1 MFVTD
6 FADEYTRW
14 RALGE
19 KAMAQLPD
27 ASLNTAPA
35 HDSNSVAVLARHVGG
50 NLTSRFTDF
59 LTSDGEKPWR
69 DRDGEFAEGP
79 FTREE
84 VETAWNRGF
93 DTVASALASLRDDD
107 LARAVSLRGM
117 ELTVHQ
123 ALCRSIAHTAN
134 HVGQIIL
141 LAKMF
146 AGSEWRTLSIPRG
159 KSKEY
164 NQNPVAER
172 AADHARLLQQRR
184 ADR

>member
-6 FADEYTRW
+6 FADEYARW
-14 RALGE
+14 RALGD
-19 KAMAQLPD
+19 KAMAQVPD
-27 ASLNTAPA
+27 ASFNTVPA
-35 HDSNSVAVLARHVGG
+35 QDSNSIAVLARHVGG
-50 NLTSRFTDF
+50 NLRSRFTDF

-69 DRDGEFAEGP
+69 DRDDEFAEGP
-79 FTREE
+79 FARGE
-84 VETAWNRGF
+84 VEVAWNRGF
-93 DTVASALASLRDDD
+93 DAVAGALATLRDDD
-107 LARAVSLRGM
+107 LARTVTLRGV

-141 LAKMF
+141 LAKLF
-146 AGSEWRTLSIPRG
+146 AGGEWRTLSIPKG

-172 AADHARLLQQRR
+172 AADHARLLQQRPG
-184 ADR
+184 DR

>member
-14 RALGE
+14 RALGD
-19 KAMAQLPD
+19 KAMAQVPD
-27 ASLNTAPA
+27 GSLNTAPA
-35 HDSNSVAVLARHVGG
+35 QDSNSIAIIARHVGG

-59 LTSDGEKPWR
+59 LSSDGEKPWR

-79 FTREE
+79 FTRDEIE
-84 VETAWNRGF
+84 RVWNRGF
-93 DTVASALASLRDDD
+93 DTVAGALAALRDDD
-107 LARAVSLRGM
+107 LARTVMLRGV

-123 ALCRSIAHTAN
+123 ALCRSIAHTTN

-141 LAKMF
+141 VAKMF
-146 AGSEWRTLSIPRG
+146 AGSEWRTLSIPKG
-159 KSKEY
+159 KSREY

-172 AADHARLLQQRR
+172 AADHARLLQQRPTNR
-184 ADR
+184 

>member
-6 FADEYTRW
+6 FADEYARW

-19 KAMAQLPD
+19 KALAQAPD
-27 ASLNTAPA
+27 GSLNTAPA
-35 HDSNSVAVLARHVGG
+35 QDSNSIAIIARHVGG

-93 DTVASALASLRDDD
+93 DAVAGALATLRDED
-107 LARAVSLRGM
+107 LARTVAVRGV

-123 ALCRSIAHTAN
+123 ALCRSIAHTTN

-146 AGSEWRTLSIPRG
+146 AGSEWHTLSIPKG

-172 AADHARLLQQRR
+172 AADHARLLEQRPTNR
-184 ADR
+184 

>member
-6 FADEYTRW
+6 FADEYARW

-19 KAMAQLPD
+19 KALAQVPD
-27 ASLNTAPA
+27 GSLNTAPA
-35 HDSNSVAVLARHVGG
+35 QDSNSIAVLARHVGG

-59 LTSDGEKPWR
+59 LISDGEKPWR

-93 DTVASALASLRDDD
+93 DAVAGALATLRDED
-107 LARAVSLRGM
+107 LARTVTLRGV
-117 ELTVHQ
+117 ELTAHQ

-146 AGSEWRTLSIPRG
+146 AGSEWHTLSIPKG

-172 AADHARLLQQRR
+172 AADHARLLEQRPTNR
-184 ADR
+184 

>member
-6 FADEYTRW
+6 FADEYARW
-14 RALGE
+14 RSLGE
-19 KAMAQLPD
+19 KAMAQVPD
-27 ASLNTAPA
+27 GSLNTAPA
-35 HDSNSVAVLARHVGG
+35 PDSNSIAVIARHVGG

-59 LTSDGEKPWR
+59 LSSDGEKPWR
-69 DRDGEFAEGP
+69 DRDSEFAEGP
-79 FTREE
+79 FVRRD

-93 DTVASALASLRDDD
+93 DAVAGALAALHNDD
-107 LARAVSLRGM
+107 LARIVTLRGV

-123 ALCRSIAHTAN
+123 ALCRSLAHTAN
-134 HVGQIIL
+134 HVGQVIL

-146 AGSEWRTLSIPRG
+146 AGADWRTLSIPKG

-172 AADHARLLQQRR
+172 AADHARLLQQRSGKE
-184 ADR
+184 

>member
-6 FADEYTRW
+6 FVDEYARW
-14 RALGE
+14 RELGE
-19 KAMAQLPD
+19 KAMAQVPD
-27 ASLNTAPA
+27 ASLDTAPA
-35 HDSNSVAVLARHVGG
+35 PESNSIAVIARHVGG

-79 FTREE
+79 FTRAE
-84 VETAWNRGF
+84 VEAVWNRGF
-93 DTVASALASLRDDD
+93 DTVARALATLRDED
-107 LARAVSLRGM
+107 LAHPVMLRGV

-123 ALCRSIAHTAN
+123 ALSRSIAHTAN

-146 AGSEWRTLSIPRG
+146 AGSNWRTLTIPKG

-172 AADHARLLQQRR
+172 AADHARLLQQQPGR
-184 ADR
+184 

>member
-6 FADEYTRW
+6 FADEYARW

-19 KAMAQLPD
+19 KAMAQVPD
-27 ASLNTAPA
+27 AALNTAPA
-35 HDSNSVAVLARHVGG
+35 QDSNSIAILARHVGG

-69 DRDGEFAEGP
+69 DRDNEFDEGP
-79 FTREE
+79 FSRGD
-84 VETAWNRGF
+84 VETAWHRGF
-93 DTVASALASLRDDD
+93 DAVAGALAQLRDDD
-107 LARAVSLRGM
+107 LARTVTLRGV

-141 LAKMF
+141 VAKMF
-146 AGSEWRTLSIPRG
+146 AGSDWRTLSIPKG

-172 AADHARLLQQRR
+172 AADHARLLNQRP
-184 ADR
+184 AKG